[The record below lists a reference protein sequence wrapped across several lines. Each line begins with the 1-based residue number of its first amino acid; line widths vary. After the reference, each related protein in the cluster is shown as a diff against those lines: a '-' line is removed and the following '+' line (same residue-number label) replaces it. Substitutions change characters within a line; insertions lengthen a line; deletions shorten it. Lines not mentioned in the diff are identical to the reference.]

1 MASVL
6 LTSFVV
12 GEPIVRSGGPRD
24 DGRRSR
30 RPVGPCAR
38 RSYVIP
44 PCGAFRIGRY
54 PLRVEQAPPETRH
67 LTFLFADVEGSTRLM
82 ERHGADAGAALS
94 RYHELVSL
102 AATRHGGKLFER
114 IGDGAYACFTD
125 ATEAVA
131 AADAL
136 QRAIINYDWGVI
148 GRMRIRISVVTGDVE
163 ARGDRYYGRPLFRAA
178 RLQGLAN
185 GGETFLSGSTVD
197 EMVGELPPG
206 TLLRDLGTQRLRD
219 VPEPERVFSLVHTS
233 RARPDD
239 SDGQQASENGQ
250 GKSIVTDEEGPIRVL
265 LVDDHAVVR
274 RGLRGFLEL
283 LKDFDVVGE
292 AENGREG
299 VAAAERLVPDVI
311 LMDLLMPEMGGL
323 EAIAAI
329 KQAHPEIEI
338 VAVTSFIEEEK
349 VTSALEAGASGY
361 LLKDAEA
368 EEVAQAIR
376 AAYNGEV
383 HLDPAVSRL
392 LAQRM
397 RQRKDAEP
405 VEPLTAREKEVLS
418 QLAKGAANKEIAYE
432 LGITERT
439 ARTHVSN
446 ILGKLGLAS
455 RTQAALYA
463 VEHKLV

>member
-1 MASVL
+1 VDQAAVD
-6 LTSFVV
+6 T
-12 GEPIVRSGGPRD
+12 
-24 DGRRSR
+24 RR
-30 RPVGPCAR
+30 
-38 RSYVIP
+38 
-44 PCGAFRIGRY
+44 
-54 PLRVEQAPPETRH
+54 
-67 LTFLFADVEGSTRLM
+67 LTFLFADVEGSTRLA

-94 RYHELVSL
+94 RYHDLVAS
-102 AATRHGGKLFER
+102 AASDLGGRLFER
-114 IGDGAYACFTD
+114 IGDGAYACFP
-125 ATEAVA
+125 EAAQAVT
-131 AADAL
+131 AADRL
-136 QRAIINYDWGVI
+136 QTEIGDHDWGVI
-148 GRMRIRISVVTGDVE
+148 GRMRIRIALVTGEVE
-163 ARGDRYYGRPLFRAA
+163 VHGDRYYGRALFRAA
-178 RLQGLAN
+178 RIQALAD
-185 GGETFLSGSTVD
+185 GGETLLSGTTVD
-197 EMVGELPPG
+197 ELGG
-206 TLLRDLGTQRLRD
+206 TLPDGTVLRDLGTQRLRD
-219 VPEPERVFSLVHTS
+219 VPEPERVFALVHTS
-233 RARPDD
+233 RARPGDMPQTD
-239 SDGQQASENGQ
+239 ETETQ
-250 GKSIVTDEEGPIRVL
+250 GIESVIDEEGPIRVL

-299 VAAAERLVPDVI
+299 IAAADRLVPDVI

-323 EAIAAI
+323 EAISAI

-376 AAYNGEV
+376 AAYHGEV

-405 VEPLTAREKEVLS
+405 IEPLTAREKEVLA
-418 QLAKGAANKEIAYE
+418 QLAKGASNKEIAYE

-446 ILGKLGLAS
+446 ILGKLALAS

>member
-1 MASVL
+1 V
-6 LTSFVV
+6 
-12 GEPIVRSGGPRD
+12 D
-24 DGRRSR
+24 
-30 RPVGPCAR
+30 
-38 RSYVIP
+38 
-44 PCGAFRIGRY
+44 
-54 PLRVEQAPPETRH
+54 QADPETRH
-67 LTFLFADVEGSTRLM
+67 LTFLFADVEGSTRLA
-82 ERHGADAGAALS
+82 ERHGSEAGEALS
-94 RYHELVSL
+94 RYHDLVATT
-102 AATRHGGKLFER
+102 AAEYGGRLFER
-114 IGDGAYACFTD
+114 IGDGAYASFPD
-125 ATEAVA
+125 AVPAAVA
-131 AADAL
+131 ADRLQTAIADH
-136 QRAIINYDWGVI
+136 DWGVI
-148 GRMRIRISVVTGDVE
+148 GRMRIRIALVTGDVE
-163 ARGDRYYGRPLFRAA
+163 VRDDRYYGRALFRAA
-178 RLQGLAN
+178 RIQALAN
-185 GGETFLSGSTVD
+185 GGETLLSGTTVD
-197 EMVGELPPG
+197 ELNGSLPEG

-219 VPEPERVFSLVHTS
+219 VPDPERVFALVHTS
-233 RARPDD
+233 RARSGDAPQTDD
-239 SDGQQASENGQ
+239 TETQ
-250 GKSIVTDEEGPIRVL
+250 GIESVTDEEGPIRVL

-299 VAAAERLVPDVI
+299 VAAADRLVPDVI

-349 VTSALEAGASGY
+349 VTTALEAGASGY

-376 AAYNGEV
+376 AAYHGEV

-392 LAQRM
+392 LAQRL

-418 QLAKGAANKEIAYE
+418 QLAKGASNKEIAYE

-446 ILGKLGLAS
+446 ILGKLALAS

>member
-1 MASVL
+1 
-6 LTSFVV
+6 
-12 GEPIVRSGGPRD
+12 
-24 DGRRSR
+24 
-30 RPVGPCAR
+30 VGPCAR

-44 PCGAFRIGRY
+44 PCGSFRIGRY

-82 ERHGADAGAALS
+82 ERHGADAGVALS

-136 QRAIINYDWGVI
+136 QRAILDHDWGVI
-148 GRMRIRISVVTGDVE
+148 GRMRVRISVVTGDVE
-163 ARGDRYYGRPLFRAA
+163 ARGDRYYGRPLYRAA

-197 EMVGELPPG
+197 ELGGELPSG
-206 TLLRDLGTQRLRD
+206 TMLRDLGAQHLRD
-219 VPEPERVFSLVHTS
+219 VPEPEHVFSLVHTS

-239 SDGQQASENGQ
+239 SDVQQASENGQ

-323 EAIAAI
+323 EAIGAI
-329 KQAHPEIEI
+329 KEAHPEIEI

-361 LLKDAEA
+361 LLKDAEG

-397 RQRKDAEP
+397 RQRRDAEP

>member
-1 MASVL
+1 MDQAAVD
-6 LTSFVV
+6 T
-12 GEPIVRSGGPRD
+12 
-24 DGRRSR
+24 RR
-30 RPVGPCAR
+30 
-38 RSYVIP
+38 
-44 PCGAFRIGRY
+44 
-54 PLRVEQAPPETRH
+54 
-67 LTFLFADVEGSTRLM
+67 LTFLFADVEGSTRLA

-94 RYHELVSL
+94 RYHDLVAS
-102 AATRHGGKLFER
+102 AASDLGGRLFER
-114 IGDGAYACFTD
+114 IGDGAYACFP
-125 ATEAVA
+125 EAVQA
-131 AADAL
+131 VTAADRL
-136 QRAIINYDWGVI
+136 QTEIGDHDWGVI
-148 GRMRIRISVVTGDVE
+148 GRMRIRIALVTGEVE
-163 ARGDRYYGRPLFRAA
+163 VRGDRYYGRPLFRAA
-178 RLQGLAN
+178 RIQALAG
-185 GGETFLSGSTVD
+185 GGETLLSGTTVD
-197 EMVGELPPG
+197 ELGG
-206 TLLRDLGTQRLRD
+206 TLPDGTVLRDLGTQRLRD
-219 VPEPERVFSLVHTS
+219 VPEPERVFALVHTS
-233 RARPDD
+233 RARPG
-239 SDGQQASENGQ
+239 DGPQHDETETQ
-250 GKSIVTDEEGPIRVL
+250 GIESVTDEEGPIRVL

-299 VAAAERLVPDVI
+299 IAAADRLVPDVI

-323 EAIAAI
+323 EAISAI

-376 AAYNGEV
+376 AAYHGEV

-392 LAQRM
+392 LAQRL

-405 VEPLTAREKEVLS
+405 IEPLTAREKEVLA
-418 QLAKGAANKEIAYE
+418 QLAKGASNKEIAYE

-446 ILGKLGLAS
+446 ILGKLALAS